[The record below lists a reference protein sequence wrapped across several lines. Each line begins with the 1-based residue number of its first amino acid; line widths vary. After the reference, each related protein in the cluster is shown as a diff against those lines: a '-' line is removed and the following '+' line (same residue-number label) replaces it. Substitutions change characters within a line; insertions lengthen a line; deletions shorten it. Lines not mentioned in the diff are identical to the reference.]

1 MNRRFWAAA
10 LLAALSPLAVRAEDE
25 PRRVAPADGV
35 PRAER
40 LAWKTAEGVEYEY
53 AVPKSYARERGAT
66 LLVMLHGSNLD
77 RRWSFANFEVGK
89 FRRDDIIVSPDGTT
103 PNGNGGFNFMGERA
117 DADRVAALIRS
128 FQKALRVERVYLF
141 GHSQG
146 AFFCFYFMGEYP
158 ALVDA
163 ICPHAGGLWTG
174 CKLPK
179 ETKEKPIAILH
190 ARADAVVPLSNSE
203 GARDH
208 LEKQGYRNLRL
219 EILEDATE
227 QSGHWPRPDK
237 TEPLLAWCDS
247 LTATGPA
254 SQLRSAAAQITGD
267 EPAIGRALELVNRA
281 KAGAGKLKKEEKAR
295 ADADGLAIDAA
306 AEAFVTSH
314 VDALGP
320 AMPAKP
326 PFAYGDWTL
335 HFLTAQRWCEGSE
348 KWKAF
353 EKPLAAEQAKHEKTA
368 QPLQAALEK
377 AEKAGAAADAFK
389 LAFRIWR
396 DAWLS
401 RDAAR
406 AATGKLRTWAEAPPK
421 GIAEADVQSYR
432 DEAARRAALDEAG
445 WKRCEEARAGAV
457 KAIRERNP
465 GVFGEAGE

>member
-1 MNRRFWAAA
+1 MNRCLWATALLISIAA
-10 LLAALSPLAVRAEDE
+10 LQARAGDE
-25 PRRVAPADGV
+25 PRRAAPAEGV

-53 AVPKSYARERGAT
+53 TVPKSYSRERGAT

-77 RRWSFANFEVGK
+77 RRWSLANFEVGK

-103 PNGNGGFNFMGERA
+103 PNGSGGFNFMGERA
-117 DADRVAALIRS
+117 DAEKIAALIRS
-128 FQKALRVERVYLF
+128 LQKAFRVERVYLY

-146 AFFCFYFMGEYP
+146 AFFCFYFMGEFP

-163 ICPHAGGLWTG
+163 ICPHAGGLWIG
-174 CKLPK
+174 SKLPK
-179 ETKEKPIAILH
+179 ETKEKPIALLH
-190 ARADAVVPLSNSE
+190 ARADAVVPLENSE

-208 LEKQGYRNLRL
+208 LVKQGYRNVRL
-219 EILEDATE
+219 EILEDANE
-227 QSGHWPRPDK
+227 QTGHWPRPDK

-267 EPAIGRALELVNRA
+267 EPAIGRALDLAKRA
-281 KAGAGKLKKEEKAR
+281 KAGAAKLKKEEREKIEAEAR
-295 ADADGLAIDAA
+295 AITEAA
-306 AEAFVTSH
+306 AAFVAAQ
-314 VDALGP
+314 VDALTP
-320 AMPAKP
+320 ATPVKA

-335 HFLTAQRWCEGSE
+335 HFLTAQRWCEGVE
-348 KWKAF
+348 EWKAF
-353 EKPLAAEQAKHEKTA
+353 EKGLAAEQAKHEKAA
-368 QPLQAALEK
+368 QPLQAVLEK

-396 DAWLS
+396 DSWFS

-406 AATGKLRTWAEAPPK
+406 AVAGKLSGWAGAPAN
-421 GIAEADVQSYR
+421 GVADADVQAYR
-432 DEAARRAALDEAG
+432 EEAGRRAALDEAG
-445 WKRCEEARAGAV
+445 WRRCEETRAAAV
-457 KAIRERNP
+457 KGIREKHP